1 MFRVP
6 EKRPPKAVSTAFTFL
21 IFVPLAIMLI
31 VVSFLCL
38 YSSFFLWIILFKFTL
53 ALVLNCFPLYLAAQI
68 SCHSMKGKAIQD
80 FTNWGRGGGKK
91 NIGMSF

>member
-21 IFVPLAIMLI
+21 IFFPLAIMLI

-38 YSSFFLWIILFKFTL
+38 YSSFFDGYYLFKFTL
-53 ALVLNCFPLYLAAQI
+53 ALVLNYFPSCLAAHI
-68 SCHSMKGKAIQD
+68 SFHSMKGKAIQD
-80 FTNWGRGGGKK
+80 SQTGGGGER
-91 NIGMSF
+91 ILA